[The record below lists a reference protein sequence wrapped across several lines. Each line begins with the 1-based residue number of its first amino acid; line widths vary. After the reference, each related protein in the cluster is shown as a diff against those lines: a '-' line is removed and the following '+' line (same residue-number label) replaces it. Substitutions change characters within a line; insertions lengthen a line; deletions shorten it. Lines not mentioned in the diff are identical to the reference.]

1 MKKLL
6 LILTIF
12 ILLFAACVP
21 DANNLS
27 ASRVLNVMTH
37 DSFDITAELLA
48 KFERENDVRVNII
61 KAGDAGSA
69 LNRLILT
76 STAGA
81 SEADVFYGLDNS
93 FLSRALENEIFE
105 PYQSPALTHIDASFQ
120 LDTSNRVLP
129 INYGDVCINYDKAW
143 FAEHGLAVPTSLEDL
158 TLPAYQGLL
167 AVENPSTSSPGL
179 AFMMATIAHF
189 GEDGWLDYWK
199 QLKDNQVVIAA
210 DWETAYYSN
219 FSGSSGKGAQPLVV
233 SYASSPVAEFIY
245 AEVELDEAPTAS
257 IVAEHACWRQI
268 EFAGIVKGTQQR
280 ALAEKFIDFLLSK
293 DFQEDLPLQMFVYPV
308 LPEALL
314 PDEFT
319 RSSQIPE
326 KPATLDP
333 AYIAKNRELWVEQ
346 WLELMLSN

>member
-1 MKKLL
+1 
-6 LILTIF
+6 
-12 ILLFAACVP
+12 
-21 DANNLS
+21 
-27 ASRVLNVMTH
+27 
-37 DSFDITAELLA
+37 
-48 KFERENDVRVNII
+48 
-61 KAGDAGSA
+61 
-69 LNRLILT
+69 
-76 STAGA
+76 
-81 SEADVFYGLDNS
+81 
-93 FLSRALENEIFE
+93 
-105 PYQSPALTHIDASFQ
+105 
-120 LDTSNRVLP
+120 LP